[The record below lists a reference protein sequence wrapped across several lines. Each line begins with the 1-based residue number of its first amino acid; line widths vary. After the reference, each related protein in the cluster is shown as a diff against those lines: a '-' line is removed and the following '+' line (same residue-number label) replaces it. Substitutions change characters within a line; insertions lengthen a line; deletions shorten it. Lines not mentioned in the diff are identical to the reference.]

1 MQNTL
6 EPRRGRYRSPSDRRV
21 SHGLMLRKLGLAA
34 REERLR
40 DLAAW
45 LLVLPPDAVFTHVTA
60 AWLYGWWLPQLPDE
74 VPVFAATTAAT
85 RPRRAGMICSRLRS
99 VAEGLTLSGLPV
111 DAPGAVLLRAA
122 RDLAILDLV
131 PMIDSALR
139 LGDVDMAELA
149 ELAHSGKAGSRRLRE
164 ALARCDRRSESAWE
178 TILRVFHDVADV
190 AVEPQVVILDDQGA
204 FVARADLVVLATG
217 DLHEYDGAV
226 HSESGQRARDLRRSR
241 RLAEVGRVRRGFTAS
256 DLVRH
261 PAVTL
266 QELERILGRPHDPDR
281 IQTWATYLNQSCLTA
296 AGRIRLQNR
305 WNTSRHWSQTP
316 A

>member
-1 MQNTL
+1 M
-6 EPRRGRYRSPSDRRV
+6 V
-21 SHGLMLRKLGLAA
+21 RKLGLAA

-74 VPVFAATTAAT
+74 VPVFAATTADT
-85 RPRRAGMICSRLRS
+85 RPRRPGLICSRLES
-99 VAEGLTLSGLPV
+99 VAVGLTLNGLPV
-111 DAPGAVLLRAA
+111 DAPAAVLLRAA

-131 PMIDSALR
+131 PMIDAALR
-139 LGDVDMAELA
+139 FGDVSRAELD

-164 ALARCDRRSESAWE
+164 ALALADRRSESAWE
-178 TILRVFHDVADV
+178 TLLRIFHEVAGV
-190 AVEPQVVILDDQGA
+190 LVEPQAVIRDAEGA
-204 FVARADLVVLATG
+204 FVARADLLVVATG

-226 HSESGQRARDLRRSR
+226 HDAPSQRVRDLRRSR

-261 PAVTL
+261 PGVTME
-266 QELERILGRPHDPDR
+266 ELDRIVGQAHDPER
-281 IQTWATYLNQSCLTA
+281 LQAWATYLNQSCLTV
-296 AGRIRLQNR
+296 AGRLRLQNR
-305 WNTSRHWSQTP
+305 WCTTRHWSQTP

>member
-1 MQNTL
+1 MHSTT
-6 EPRRGRYRSPSDRRV
+6 EPRRGRYRSPADRRV
-21 SHGLMLRKLGLAA
+21 SHGLMVRKLGLAA

-74 VPVFAATTAAT
+74 VPVFAATTADT
-85 RPRRAGMICSRLRS
+85 RPRRAGMICSRLES
-99 VAEGLTLSGLPV
+99 VAVGLTLCGLPV

-131 PMIDSALR
+131 PMIDCALR
-139 LGDVDMAELA
+139 FGDVDWEEVE

-164 ALARCDRRSESAWE
+164 ALALCDRRSESAWE

-190 AVEPQVVILDDQGA
+190 PVEPQVVIRNDHGA
-204 FVARADLVVLATG
+204 FVARADLVVLSTG

-226 HSESGQRARDLRRSR
+226 HDEPVQRARDLRRSR
-241 RLAEVGRVRRGFTAS
+241 ALAEVGRVRRGFTAS

-261 PAVTL
+261 PAVTM
-266 QELERILGRPHDPDR
+266 QELDRIVGRPHDPQR
-281 IQTWATYLNQSCLTA
+281 IQAWTTYLNQSCLTV

-305 WNTSRHWSQTP
+305 WCTTRHWSQTP